1 MTCEKETMPSMPATW
16 GLLAE
21 YPQAEALRT
30 AAERV
35 RDAGYTRWDCFS
47 PFPVHGLDRAMG
59 IRPTILPWLVL
70 GAGITGCVTAL
81 AMQWYVNSPLT
92 NSAATG
98 LLSSYPMVFS
108 GKPYWSLPAHIPITF
123 ELSVLFASLTAFFGL
138 WALIGLPRLSYPA
151 FSSRRFRKATDDGF
165 FLIVEARDTKFDLA
179 QTHELLL
186 ASGASAVEE
195 VQSDGCQGNP

>member
-1 MTCEKETMPSMPATW
+1 MSYEDKKPTRVEPTTW

-21 YPQAEALRT
+21 YSEAGTLRA

-35 RDAGYTRWDCFS
+35 RGAGYKRWDCFS

-70 GAGITGCVTAL
+70 AAGIAGCLTAL
-81 AMQWYVNSPLT
+81 LMQWYVNSPVT
-92 NSAATG
+92 NSSKTG
-98 LLSSYPMVFS
+98 LLSGYPMVFS

-138 WALIGLPRLSYPA
+138 WALIGLPRLSHPA
-151 FSSRRFRKATDDGF
+151 FSNRRFRKATDDGF
-165 FLIVEARDTKFDLA
+165 ILVIEARDAQFDPA
-179 QTHELLL
+179 ATRALLE
-186 ASGASAVEE
+186 ATGAVAVEE
-195 VQSDGCQGNP
+195 VQDF